1 MRSNCGIYR
10 VVYGRWKNW
19 GNGGEVISHSP
30 APDYL
35 RFDAR
40 LVQAA
45 AREIAL
51 SELVE
56 ILENHPEHVYEWN
69 TCVTLYEDEY

>member
-1 MRSNCGIYR
+1 MYLKICWKSFSIYKVCMEGKR
-10 VVYGRWKNW
+10 IGWMGAKY
-19 GNGGEVISHSP
+19 SHSP

-45 AREIAL
+45 AREITL

-56 ILENHPEHVYEWN
+56 ILENLFELNRFVYERN
-69 TCVTLYEDEY
+69 MFT

>member
-1 MRSNCGIYR
+1 M
-10 VVYGRWKNW
+10 
-19 GNGGEVISHSP
+19 NGGEVQSFASP
-30 APDYL
+30 GLSP
-35 RFDAR
+35 FDAR

-56 ILENHPEHVYEWN
+56 ILENLFELNRFVYERN
-69 TCVTLYEDEY
+69 IYT

>member
-1 MRSNCGIYR
+1 MGAKY
-10 VVYGRWKNW
+10 
-19 GNGGEVISHSP
+19 SHSP

-45 AREIAL
+45 AREITL

-56 ILENHPEHVYEWN
+56 ILENLFELNRFVYERN
-69 TCVTLYEDEY
+69 MFT